1 MDPEVF
7 AEIKAALEDSERVD
21 ARRIVIDGDDGKVVL
36 RGAVASSEEASAA
49 ALIAET
55 RVEHVSNQLTIDP
68 GLREGTID
76 PISVE
81 RVEPAENEVL
91 IGSTDML
98 AGPDAAIE
106 TDLSRAL
113 EENVPWSP
121 PDEPQLAP
129 TYDEYRGDAS
139 PGALDAP
146 EGDDPDPDLIHREDY
161 AAADLSREDLM
172 ADGETPSL
180 DPTGVQPSSLAQ
192 PDPIGLEEGGGSP
205 REELEPFPSM
215 VPGTESGPGATGV
228 GTAGGG
234 GISGTPATETGA
246 KGIDTASADP
256 VRSTGGSMTDAGTE
270 RGPQAREDEPLREDF
285 PDPGR

>member
-1 MDPEVF
+1 MDPDVLE
-7 AEIKAALEDSERVD
+7 EIKVALEDSDRVD
-21 ARRIVIDGDDGKVVL
+21 ARRIVVEGSDGKVVL

-55 RVEHVSNQLTIDP
+55 RTEHVSNQLTIDT
-68 GLREGTID
+68 GLREGAID

-106 TDLSRAL
+106 SDLSHAL
-113 EENVPWSP
+113 EENVPWNP

-146 EGDDPDPDLIHREDY
+146 EGADPDPDLAHREDY
-161 AAADLSREDLM
+161 AAADLSREDLT
-172 ADGETPSL
+172 ADGEPPSL

-205 REELEPFPSM
+205 PEEPEPFPSM

-234 GISGTPATETGA
+234 SVSGVPATETGA
-246 KGIDTASADP
+246 KGVDTASADP
-256 VRSTGGSMTDAGTE
+256 VRSTGGTMSDAGTD
-270 RGPQAREDEPLREDF
+270 RGPQSREDEPLREDF
-285 PDPGR
+285 PDSGR